1 MVTSFTP
8 FARYDVDR
16 DREVAVVT
24 DIHKVPRELAKSQF
38 TGNR

>member
-8 FARYDVDR
+8 FARYDVDGG
-16 DREVAVVT
+16 REVVAVT
-24 DIHKVPRELAKSQF
+24 DIHKVPRGPAKAQV